1 MFNKYKVAIA
11 DVEDT
16 PSCDKTDITCGKIK
30 GYVLIIHLKLN
41 NFCVVCSL

>member
-16 PSCDKTDITCGKIK
+16 PSCDDEDVKCGKTIC
-30 GYVLIIHLKLN
+30 GLTATGVQMTHNL
-41 NFCVVCSL
+41 SD